1 MFCIS
6 LACHCGSGPEMSSQ
20 DQLPNIVLI
29 SIDTLRPDHL
39 GCYGGLPEVSPNID
53 RFSQDSVVFT
63 QAIAHAPSTLP
74 SHASIF
80 TSLIP
85 QHHGASHTQNVPLSQ
100 EALTLTEVLA
110 AAGYLTVAVVGGG
123 QLDRAF
129 GLSQGFQVYDQV
141 DGSFREVVELGL
153 RRLDEPGDRP
163 FFLFLHTYEV
173 HHPYSPDQNRLEA
186 LDRGYNGPL
195 PDEISIDLLKSINRS
210 QVQIDDRDLLHIKRA
225 YDAEIQSMDEAF
237 GDLVAQLRTLGLYET
252 ALVVFT
258 SDHGEEFA
266 EHGMVGWHSH
276 TLYEELLRVPLIF
289 KFPRQKASTTTI
301 HSVARGIDIAPTLLD
316 VAAIEKPGAFDGRSL
331 LTDLRSDH
339 PLDLPVVLLRDT
351 TLKDTVET
359 GGLRIGKWKLAEGR
373 VFDLE
378 RDPGELADL
387 ASSRAQVADDLKT
400 QLEKIIA
407 RRQPMVSEK
416 LHLDE
421 KTREDLRALG
431 YLE

>member
-1 MFCIS
+1 M
-6 LACHCGSGPEMSSQ
+6 SGQ

-53 RFSQDSVVFT
+53 RFCRDSVVFT

-85 QHHGASHTQNVPLSQ
+85 QHHGASHIRNLPLAP

-110 AAGYLTVAVVGGG
+110 AAGYRTVAVVGGG
-123 QLDRAF
+123 QLDSGF

-141 DGSFREVVELGL
+141 GGSFREVVDLGL
-153 RRLDEPGDRP
+153 KRLDESEDRP

-173 HHPYSPDQNRLEA
+173 HHPYSPDPNRLEA
-186 LDRGYNGPL
+186 LDRGYMGPL

-210 QVQIDDRDLLHIKRA
+210 QVQIDGRDLQHIERA

-237 GDLVAQLRTLGLYET
+237 GDLVVQLRTLGLYEKT
-252 ALVVFT
+252 LLVFT

-276 TLYEELLRVPLIF
+276 SLYDELLRVPLIL
-289 KFPRQKASTTTI
+289 KLPGQHASATMI
-301 HSVARGIDIAPTLLD
+301 PSVARGIDIAPTILA
-316 VAAIEKPGAFDGRSL
+316 VAAIEKPGAFEGRSL
-331 LTDLRSDH
+331 LPQIRGDH
-339 PLDLPVVLLRDT
+339 PLDLPVALLRDT
-351 TLKDTVET
+351 NLQETAET
-359 GGLRIGKWKLAEGR
+359 GGLRIGIWKLAEGR
-373 VFDLE
+373 VYNLE
-378 RDPGELADL
+378 RDPGELTDL
-387 ASSRAQVADDLKT
+387 ASSQTQVSDELKT
-400 QLEKIIA
+400 QLEKMVA
-407 RRQPMVSEK
+407 RRQPLVSED
-416 LHLDE
+416 LQLDE
-421 KTREDLRALG
+421 KTRDDLRALG